1 MDESTALKATG
12 KRFDHKAVVVT
23 GAGQGIG
30 RACALRFA
38 AEGGKVLVADR
49 AEIGAR
55 RVVEEIRTAGGT
67 AEAYVGD
74 LSISSTTV
82 TLMARAVEVFGRI
95 DVSVHNVGGT
105 ILAKPFWQY
114 TDEQIEAEIRRSLWP
129 TLWCCRAVLP
139 IMIAQKAGAIVNIG
153 STATRGI
160 NRVPYSAAKG
170 AVHALTTC
178 LAMEAADLGI
188 RVNCVAPGGTTAQ
201 DQITP
206 RYTGE
211 YTAQD
216 RAGIEAAKQQT
227 LRDTPLGRFGT
238 VEEQAA
244 VVAFVASEEA
254 SYITGQTLFVAGG
267 GIG

>member
-1 MDESTALKATG
+1 M
-12 KRFDHKAVVVT
+12 RFDGKAVVVT

-30 RACALRFA
+30 RACARRFA
-38 AEGGKVLVADR
+38 TEGGRVLVADR
-49 AEIGAR
+49 SEPGAR
-55 RVVEEIRTAGGT
+55 RVADEIRASGGT
-67 AEAYVGD
+67 AEVFIGD
-74 LSISSTTV
+74 LSVSQGAIS
-82 TLMARAVEVFGRI
+82 LMARAVEVFGRI

-114 TDEQIEAEIRRSLWP
+114 TDEQIEAEIQRSLWP

-139 IMIAQKAGAIVNIG
+139 IMIGQKSGSIINIG
-153 STATRGI
+153 SVATRGI

-170 AVHALTTC
+170 AVQAMTTC
-178 LAMEAADLGI
+178 IAMETAELGI
-188 RVNCVAPGGTTAQ
+188 RVNCVAPGGTAVK
-201 DQITP
+201 DQVTP
-206 RYTGE
+206 RHAGQYTE
-211 YTAQD
+211 D
-216 RAGIEAAKQQT
+216 DLAGIEAAKRQT

-238 VEEQAA
+238 AEEQAA